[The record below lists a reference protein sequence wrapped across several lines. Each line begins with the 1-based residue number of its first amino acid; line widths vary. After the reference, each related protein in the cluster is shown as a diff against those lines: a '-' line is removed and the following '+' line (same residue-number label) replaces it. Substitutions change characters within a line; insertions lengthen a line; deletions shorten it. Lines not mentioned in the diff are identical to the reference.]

1 MYASDL
7 GPGSTG
13 HRAVALSST
22 YEASTVLESIVHK
35 AAQDSNMDANTA
47 ENFLQM
53 LREWSQALPPVL
65 RQKPRKESIP
75 PGPTYREASIGNIH
89 VACTYYFGVIL
100 TTRHFLIQHTMPLL
114 RKPPQ
119 YGESGD
125 KAQASRQSG
134 KVAEM
139 AHVCID
145 AAVYMA
151 QMCSEAADAGVLL
164 GNMCILK

>member
-1 MYASDL
+1 
-7 GPGSTG
+7 
-13 HRAVALSST
+13 
-22 YEASTVLESIVHK
+22 VLESIVHK
-35 AAQDSNMDANTA
+35 AAQDSNMNASTA

-65 RQKPRKESIP
+65 RQRPRNDQSP
-75 PGPTYREASIGNIH
+75 MGPSSREVLIGNIH
-89 VACTYYFGVIL
+89 VACTYYFAVIL

-114 RKPPQ
+114 RRPAHQ
-119 YGESGD
+119 GAADD
-125 KAQASRQSG
+125 KGQAPRENG

-151 QMCSEAADAGVLL
+151 QMCAEASDAEVLL